1 VTEPVTGQSA
11 ALELEYLTAFWQCGG
26 ARWCRCATEI
36 EELTQRYGR
45 QRGARRH
52 TTHDPGCRAKG
63 VVVATSLRCGRGLP
77 SWYNSNSFIV
87 ERLTGEY
94 ILDHHTALPYFAG
107 ERTPIFDPRTRSDC
121 WTYPAPS
128 SATSDSGHLRDPLP
142 RLL

>member
-1 VTEPVTGQSA
+1 MRA
-11 ALELEYLTAFWQCGG
+11 TA
-26 ARWCRCATEI
+26 EI

-45 QRGARRH
+45 QCGAWRH

-94 ILDHHTALPYFAG
+94 ILDHHTANLLPYFAG
-107 ERTPIFDPRTRSDC
+107 ERTPIFDPRARGVIAGLILHHHPQPRTRDTYETLYRGYC
-121 WTYPAPS
+121 DLYPA
-128 SATSDSGHLRDPLP
+128 TKTFVR
-142 RLL
+142 RLAQVQEEQAVAR